1 MMEEDACID
10 ENRGLLQDF
19 LPGVTLHNG
28 LAPYHQRSDSFSHQ
42 SQVSRV
48 MRKMSSDDYN
58 EYSTVYS
65 SVSSKKGSVTTE
77 MEDFPAIQFLLIDRD
92 NNSDHFSDSDELD
105 DAESFPVYD
114 AESFPVSIHRAAV
127 VSEAKRR
134 SEERWVLQ
142 FKWILVATLCFLLWN
157 KFED

>member
-19 LPGVTLHNG
+19 LPGVTVHNG
-28 LAPYHQRSDSFSHQ
+28 RAPYHQRSDSFSHQ

-105 DAESFPVYD
+105 DAESFPV
-114 AESFPVSIHRAAV
+114 SIHRAAV

-142 FKWILVATLCFLLWN
+142 LKWILVATLCFLLWN